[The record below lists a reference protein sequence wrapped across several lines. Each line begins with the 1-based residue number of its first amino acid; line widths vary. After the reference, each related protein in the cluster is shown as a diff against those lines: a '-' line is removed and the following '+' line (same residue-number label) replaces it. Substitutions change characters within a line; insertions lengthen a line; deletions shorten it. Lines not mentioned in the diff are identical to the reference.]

1 MKHITIRD
9 ITLCAL
15 FCALTAVGAF
25 ISIPLP
31 YGAVTLQWLSLIHI

>member
-15 FCALTAVGAF
+15 FCALTSLVGAVAF
-25 ISIPLP
+25 
-31 YGAVTLQWLSLIHI
+31 VLIFFRTRRAARC